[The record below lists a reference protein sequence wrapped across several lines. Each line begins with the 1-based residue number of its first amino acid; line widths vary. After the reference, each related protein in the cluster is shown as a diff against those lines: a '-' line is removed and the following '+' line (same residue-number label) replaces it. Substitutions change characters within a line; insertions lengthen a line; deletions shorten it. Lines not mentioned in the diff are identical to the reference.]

1 MLKSKTTSRGTIVS
15 GQLDLAHSNY
25 FDVYKERRDIIT
37 RYELKNICNVF
48 SYDIVIIFSCKVG
61 VLNLDSRRKVMVDLW
76 ISSLT
81 SKMAHNNGSH
91 TQTIAAITLIENY
104 AFSCIGLPRRIWS
117 TNSHSPIDWLSNV
130 VL

>member
-1 MLKSKTTSRGTIVS
+1 M
-15 GQLDLAHSNY
+15 
-25 FDVYKERRDIIT
+25 
-37 RYELKNICNVF
+37 F

-91 TQTIAAITLIENY
+91 TQTFAAITLIENY
-104 AFSCIGLPRRIWS
+104 AFSCIGLPAQNMEHKLLLAHRPAPKRRIMRS
-117 TNSHSPIDWLSNV
+117 SELRR
-130 VL
+130 